1 MTGRPADK
9 PPFSAAGD
17 PENMPADVAVDLVDP
32 VPPPVLTPLASPSR
46 RNHADV
52 ADTEAVRREQL
63 LRSAAFRKGREDG
76 WRRLEEL
83 VNRIESEGIATLTAL
98 EARELPLLYR
108 AAMSSL
114 SVARSIVLDRNLLL
128 YLEDLAL
135 RSYLAVYGPR
145 AGILE
150 KARGFFLRGF
160 PRAVRAMR
168 WHLLIVAVAL
178 LAGIVAGYLLVM
190 DDMAN
195 YTMLVPETLAG
206 DRGPDSTAEDL
217 RRTELFAP
225 WPGFVETFIVFANS
239 LFRHNTMVGI
249 FSFGLGF
256 IMGVPTLLLMAYNGL
271 VVGAMIGLHADKGL
285 GVDFVGWLMIHGVTE
300 LLAILLC
307 GGAGLVVAE
316 KILFP
321 GPLSRLDSLAKYG
334 RDAAGV
340 VAGTVA
346 MFFIAGILEG
356 GFRQLVHQTPLRY
369 AFALATAAG
378 WLYYFA
384 RAGRGEPDG
393 DSQ

>member
-1 MTGRPADK
+1 MTSWRTDEPQ
-9 PPFSAAGD
+9 AAGGETPFD
-17 PENMPADVAVDLVDP
+17 VPVDVVEVAVP
-32 VPPPVLTPLASPSR
+32 AYTPLRLREAPALGGS
-46 RNHADV
+46 D
-52 ADTEAVRREQL
+52 AVRREQL
-63 LRSAAFRKGREDG
+63 LRSAAFRKGREDV
-76 WRRLEEL
+76 WLRLEDL
-83 VNRIESEGIATLTAL
+83 VGRIESEGIATLSAK
-98 EARELPLLYR
+98 EAQELPLLYR
-108 AAMSSL
+108 SVMSSL

-150 KARGFFLRGF
+150 KIRGFFLEGF
-160 PRAVRAMR
+160 PRSVRAMR
-168 WHLLIVAVAL
+168 WHILIVTVAMAV
-178 LAGIVAGYLLVM
+178 GIVVGYLLVM
-190 DDMAN
+190 DDMSN
-195 YTMLVPETLAG
+195 FGMIIPEALAG
-206 DRGPDSTAEDL
+206 DRGPDSTADEL

-225 WPGFVETFIVFANS
+225 WPGFIETFIVFANS

-256 IMGVPTLLLMAYNGL
+256 VMGIPTLLLMVYNGL
-271 VVGAMIGLHADKGL
+271 VIGAIVALHVDKGL
-285 GVDFVGWLMIHGVTE
+285 GVDFIGWLMIHGVTE

-321 GPLSRLDSLAKYG
+321 GPLSRVDSLTKYG

-356 GFRQLVHQTPLRY
+356 GFRQLIHHTPLRY
-369 AFALATAAG
+369 AFAFATAAG
-378 WLYYFA
+378 WLYYFV
-384 RAGRGEPDG
+384 RMGRRMPDG
-393 DSQ
+393 DSE